1 MSLFTV
7 CEFVVRNRW
16 HPLDYFQDWL
26 SWEQDWSKSHQVVVI
41 LHVCVRV
48 DGKHTLLRYGWGP
61 DVISLL
67 QHDGGAAGRRWH
79 HRGRVREKEEFSA
92 FVSLSVDTGCSSLV
106 CWARCSVLYS
116 VIHPSTICQP
126 PCMMTHT
133 HTCRLW
139 KYRLILALHMSVHR
153 AMMKQHL
160 LPPVALFVLQVLNWD
175 VSVKPRVQAVG
186 EEASQTQNI
195 WKTRHVCVLK
205 THEAVSIDYRISLC
219 VALFTLTVIKKETID
234 RVDTASENW
243 RTEPELIIKA
253 PPAANSDTNNRS
265 GAVLV

>member
-26 SWEQDWSKSHQVVVI
+26 SWEQDWYKSHQVVVI

-48 DGKHTLLRYGWGP
+48 DGKHTLLHYGP

-160 LPPVALFVLQVLNWD
+160 RRSVCPAGFKLRR
-175 VSVKPRVQAVG
+175 VSETQAVG

-195 WKTRHVCVLK
+195 WTTRHVCVLK
-205 THEAVSIDYRISLC
+205 THEAVSIDYRMSLC
-219 VALFTLTVIKKETID
+219 GALYFDSYKEGND
-234 RVDTASENW
+234 RPCRHSEWKLKNW
-243 RTEPELIIKA
+243 T
-253 PPAANSDTNNRS
+253 
-265 GAVLV
+265 GAHH

>member
-16 HPLDYFQDWL
+16 HPLNYFQDWL
-26 SWEQDWSKSHQVVVI
+26 SWEQDWYKSHQVVVI

-48 DGKHTLLRYGWGP
+48 DGKHTLLHYGP

-175 VSVKPRVQAVG
+175 VSVKPKQSVRRHHKHKTSEQRVTFVF
-186 EEASQTQNI
+186 
-195 WKTRHVCVLK
+195 WKHTKPSPLIIEWV
-205 THEAVSIDYRISLC
+205 C

-234 RVDTASENW
+234 RVDTGSESW
-243 RTEPELIIKA
+243 RTEQELIIKA
-253 PPAANSDTNNRS
+253 PPAANSNTNNRS